1 MTIIA
6 ARYDFRAAPFAETPH
21 ADLYAAG
28 LEQAA
33 WLEQHGAADIL
44 VLSEHHGVEDGFL
57 PSPFTAAAA
66 LGARTERLPI
76 MIAAVLLPVHDPV
89 RLAEQAVVAD
99 LLTKGRVSFV
109 AGIGY
114 RDEEFVMAGVERKQR
129 TKLLEEYIEV
139 IRQAWTGEPFEWRG
153 RTIQV
158 TPKPFSASPPVL
170 VGGGVEAAA
179 RRAARLRL
187 PFMSS
192 IDDAALL
199 DAYNDE
205 AAKEG
210 FEGGYALLPNMAAYV
225 FVSNDPDK
233 TWAELGQYA
242 FYEAQTYRSWHTAGV
257 RSQVKSEADDIDALR
272 TEGLYRVMTPD
283 ECVAL
288 CEEIGMMGTIT
299 LYPQV
304 CGYPIDKTWESLEL
318 FRTEV
323 LPRIRPAS

>member
-6 ARYDFRAAPFAETPH
+6 VRYDFRAAPFAETSH
-21 ADLYAAG
+21 ADLYAAC
-28 LEQAA
+28 LEQVSF
-33 WLEQHGAADIL
+33 LEQHGAADIV

-66 LGARTERLPI
+66 IGARTQRLPI

-89 RLAEQAVVAD
+89 RLAEQAIIAD
-99 LLTKGRVSFV
+99 LITKGRVSFV

-114 RDEEFVMAGVERKQR
+114 RDEEFAMAGVDRKQR
-129 TKLLEEYIEV
+129 TKLLEEYVGV
-139 IRQAWTGEPFEWRG
+139 IREAWTGEPFQWRG
-153 RTIQV
+153 RTIRV
-158 TPKPFSASPPVL
+158 TPKPHSPAPNML
-170 VGGGVEAAA
+170 IGGGVEAAA

-192 IDDAALL
+192 INDAALQE
-199 DAYNDE
+199 AYQDE
-205 AAKEG
+205 AAKVG

-233 TWAELGQYA
+233 TWAELERYA
-242 FYEAQTYRSWHTAGV
+242 WYEAETYRSWHTAGV
-257 RSQVKSEADDIDALR
+257 RSQVKSTASDPSALR
-272 TEGLYRVMTPD
+272 SEGLYRVMTPE

-288 CEEIGMMGTIT
+288 CEQIGPMGTIT

-304 CGYPIDKTWESLEL
+304 CGYPIDATWESLEL

-323 LPRIRPAS
+323 LPRIRPPA